1 MALLGGFKGMVAF
14 SAFAMTAAADSYV
27 GEAEQMFQTVNK
39 IQDGQQQLL
48 SQMSEAQNEGNQAL
62 ASQLHAQ
69 FEQNERN
76 LEQIGIS
83 FAPIDLTKSK
93 LDIETLMTMVQSQR
107 SSMLEAQLEQQ
118 VHAVKERNEQI
129 SRLQQELIAAQQAGD
144 EQKLSELK
152 AKIDQLSNASQ
163 MDMIRLQ
170 SLTNKRNEAF
180 ELMTDMM
187 RKKDAG
193 VTIEYHRKY
202 AMKMQVER
210 SDRRS

>member
-1 MALLGGFKGMVAF
+1 MVAF